1 MDTSICWQDR
11 DIAYLSSD
19 EYKWHRRIRALK
31 DKYPDEVSIKY
42 EPEKNDGCICA
53 TFPVEWVKVQPKRIV
68 IMTEDQKKEAAER
81 LKKVRKS
88 K

>member
-53 TFPVEWVKVQPKRIV
+53 TFPVDWVRVFPKQGQAL
-68 IMTEDQKKEAAER
+68 TEERRKENAER
-81 LKKVRKS
+81 LKKARES